1 MKKYFSL
8 IRCGFLE
15 GIAYRNSFI
24 TGLMTNFIQIVV
36 LYYVWKSIFSY
47 QDVVNGYTWE
57 TMSKYILVSF
67 LCNSALSFGF
77 EMQTAYKIING
88 DIILDLLKPLSYRSI
103 VFCKAIGTMG
113 IEFLFTMIFVGGLYL
128 SRNGIFG
135 IEWLRCILFLIS
147 LFFGQSIKFNIQ
159 YFFSLICFYTDNGYG
174 VLKGREILTNFFS
187 GALIPIA
194 MFPEICRDIINLF
207 PFSGIVYIP
216 CSIFIGTFT
225 IYESI
230 LSIFFQMLWTIILY
244 FLGGA
249 FWKKASS
256 VISLY
261 GG

>member
-8 IRCGFLE
+8 MKCGFLE

-24 TGLMTNFIQIVV
+24 IGLMTNFIQIAV

-47 QDVVNGYTWE
+47 QVVVNGYTWE
-57 TMSKYILVSF
+57 IMNKYILVSF
-67 LCNSALSFGF
+67 LCNSTLSFGF
-77 EMQTAYKIING
+77 EIQTAYKIIKG

-103 VFCKAIGTMG
+103 IFNRAIGTMG
-113 IEFLFTMIFVGGLYL
+113 TEFLFSMIFTSALYL
-128 SRNGIFG
+128 GINGNSK
-135 IEWLRCILFLIS
+135 IEWFRCLLFLVS
-147 LFFGQSIKFNIQ
+147 LFLGQGIKFNIQ

-187 GALIPIA
+187 GALIPLA
-194 MFPEICRDIINLF
+194 MFPEICRRVISLF

-216 CSIFIGTFT
+216 CSIFVGSFT
-225 IYESI
+225 IWESVFNI
-230 LSIFFQMLWTIILY
+230 LFQILWNIVLFFSGGIL
-244 FLGGA
+244 
-249 FWKKASS
+249 WKKASS